1 MAMTSFFSR
10 RKIDLPSVCQ
20 DEIIRF
26 YKMLLK
32 MKKKHPKLNVNK
44 IMKNLYPNFKFD
56 SIEH

>member
-1 MAMTSFFSR
+1 MTSFFSR